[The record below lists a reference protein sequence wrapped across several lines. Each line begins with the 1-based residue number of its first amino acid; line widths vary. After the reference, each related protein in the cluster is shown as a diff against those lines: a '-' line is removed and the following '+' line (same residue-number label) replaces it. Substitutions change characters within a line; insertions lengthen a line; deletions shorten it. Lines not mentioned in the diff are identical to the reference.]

1 MLNERPFDNYGQRID
16 HYLVSVCN
24 IQGAVVCDR
33 VKFIKKSPQRRIAHV
48 RVVVLFES
56 VSATTILFCGL

>member
-16 HYLVSVCN
+16 HHLVSVCN

-33 VKFIKKSPQRRIAHV
+33 VKFIKKSP
-48 RVVVLFES
+48 
-56 VSATTILFCGL
+56 